1 MKTKYALDEKIC
13 INYNDNKYYLRI
25 RTMDINNPVVLF
37 LHGGPGTPDRAQTM
51 HYQSPLADNFTLV
64 AFDQFGAGL
73 AYDKK
78 KPDITKEKAIEDI
91 RNVVAYL
98 KERFNKEKVIFV
110 GHSFGTQLSIWYLQQ
125 YSSDVQVFVGI
136 GLAVENVEG
145 ESISYEWC
153 LEQAKLKND
162 KSSIR
167 TLEKIGHP
175 EDSKYKSSNDLI
187 KERNVLNKMGGFIHE
202 GGKPYWQYLL
212 THDVPMILRE
222 YGLCGAIK
230 YIKGL
235 NSSLNTSLAAINPD
249 FMNTAKSID
258 IPVYLTLGKY
268 DHVCAAELGIRWYN
282 QVEAPEKKLIIFE
295 HSGHCPQWEESELW
309 NKTFR
314 ELLGL

>member
-51 HYQSPLADNFTLV
+51 HYQYPLADNFTLV
-64 AFDQFGAGL
+64 AFDQLGAGL

-91 RNVVAYL
+91 HNVVAYL

-162 KSSIR
+162 KASIR

-175 EDSKYKSSNDLI
+175 VDSKYKSSNDLI

-235 NSSLNTSLAAINPD
+235 NSSLNTSLAAINPA

>member
-25 RTMDINNPVVLF
+25 RTMDIDNPVVLF

-51 HYQSPLADNFTLV
+51 HYQYPLADNFTLV
-64 AFDQFGAGL
+64 AFDQLGAGL
-73 AYDKK
+73 AYDKQ

-91 RNVVAYL
+91 HNVVAYL

-162 KSSIR
+162 KASIR

-175 EDSKYKSSNDLI
+175 VDSKYKSSNDLI

>member
-25 RTMDINNPVVLF
+25 RTMDIDNPVVLF

-91 RNVVAYL
+91 HNVVAYL

-162 KSSIR
+162 KASIR

-175 EDSKYKSSNDLI
+175 VDSKYKSSNDLI

-202 GGKPYWQYLL
+202 SGKPYWQYLL

>member
-91 RNVVAYL
+91 HNVVAYL

-136 GLAVENVEG
+136 GLAVENAEG

-162 KSSIR
+162 KASIR

-175 EDSKYKSSNDLI
+175 VDSKYKSSNDLI

-258 IPVYLTLGKY
+258 IPVFLTLGKY

-314 ELLGL
+314 ELLN